1 MDFFYYVCMCHS
13 SFHEYPFK
21 ESCMMAIEYTELW
34 LILTEAERM
43 QKKLGTGK
51 CPQALPDSEENE

>member
-1 MDFFYYVCMCHS
+1 MYVCMYHS
-13 SFHEYPFK
+13 SFHEYSSFK
-21 ESCMMAIEYTELW
+21 ETGMMAIKCTELW

-51 CPQALPDSEENE
+51 CPQTLPDSEENE